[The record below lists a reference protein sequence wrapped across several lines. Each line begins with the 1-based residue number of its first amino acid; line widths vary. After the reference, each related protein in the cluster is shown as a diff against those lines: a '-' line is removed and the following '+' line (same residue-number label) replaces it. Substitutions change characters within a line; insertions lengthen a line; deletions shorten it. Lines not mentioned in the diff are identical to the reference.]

1 MATPWL
7 GRRHRCESSARV
19 SHSSRGWGARHAAG
33 IIAGTAICVTT
44 VTAAGAEDATA
55 PDAITLASWNVEW
68 LADAA
73 VLERAD
79 YWRRCEAAG
88 WSNEKPSPSLPFCDV
103 YRRHGIA
110 NGTTYRDVKLGAVRG
125 VLDLLA
131 DRRTDVVLVQE
142 VGSAEALRA
151 VLPPG
156 YRVLCATTRDD
167 AQNLGIAV
175 RESFAPEAMRCEEVR
190 SLSLE
195 DVPDIARPLRRG
207 LALSFVRAGQRF
219 VVLTVHLKAGCPV
232 GPLDRSADGHCRLL
246 VRQVPRLEAW
256 LEARAAAGESF
267 AVVGDW
273 NRDLEA
279 EVRGGYRARNDGS
292 DRADPARPEQIRNV
306 FPELDDGEPEAS
318 ALRLAATDRGAA
330 VHGACHPHLDQ
341 AVVSRTLLAQ
351 LEPASLVAGLA
362 PARLIPVPASA
373 SDHCVLEMR
382 WVFR

>member
-1 MATPWL
+1 MATSWH
-7 GRRHRCESSARV
+7 GRRQRGESSARV
-19 SHSSRGWGARHAAG
+19 SHSFRGRALRYAVGLITSTAIVVATATGARADEGAAP
-33 IIAGTAICVTT
+33 AV
-44 VTAAGAEDATA
+44 
-55 PDAITLASWNVEW
+55 ITFASWNVEW
-68 LADAA
+68 LADEAA
-73 VLERAD
+73 LERAD
-79 YWRRCEAAG
+79 FWRSCEARG
-88 WSNEKPSPSLPFCDV
+88 WPNEKPAPSLPFCHV

-110 NGTTYRDVKLGAVRG
+110 SAATYREVKLSAVRG
-125 VLDLLA
+125 VLEMLA
-131 DRRTDVVLVQE
+131 TRGSDVVLVQE

-167 AQNLGIAV
+167 AQNLAIAV
-175 RESFAPEAMRCEEVR
+175 RESFAPPAMRCEEVR

-195 DVPDIARPLRRG
+195 DEPDIGRPLRRG
-207 LALSFVRAGQRF
+207 LALSFVRAGERF
-219 VVLTVHLKAGCPV
+219 IVLTVHLKAGCPV
-232 GPLDRSADGHCRLL
+232 GPADRSADGHCRLL
-246 VRQVPRLEAW
+246 ARQVPRLEAW
-256 LEARAAAGESF
+256 IEARAAAGEPF
-267 AVVGDW
+267 AVIGDW

-279 EVRGGYRARNDGS
+279 EVRGGFRARNDGS
-292 DRADPARPEQIRNV
+292 DRAGPARPDQIRNV

-341 AVVSRTLLAQ
+341 AVLSRTLLAH
-351 LEPASLVAGLA
+351 LEPSSLVAGLA

>member
-1 MATPWL
+1 M
-7 GRRHRCESSARV
+7 
-19 SHSSRGWGARHAAG
+19 G
-33 IIAGTAICVTT
+33 IVTGIAICVTT
-44 VTAAGAEDATA
+44 VTAARAEEATPRA
-55 PDAITLASWNVEW
+55 TITLASWNVEW
-68 LADAA
+68 LADEAA
-73 VLERAD
+73 LERAD
-79 YWRRCEAAG
+79 FWRSCEAGG
-88 WSNEKPSPSLPFCDV
+88 WPNEKPAPSLPFCDV

-110 NGTTYRDVKLGAVRG
+110 DAATYRDVKLRAVRG
-125 VLDLLA
+125 VLDMLA
-131 DRRTDVVLVQE
+131 ARGTDLVLVQE

-190 SLSLE
+190 TLSLE
-195 DVPDIARPLRRG
+195 DLPDIGRPLRRG

-219 VVLTVHLKAGCPV
+219 VVLTLHLKAGCPV
-232 GPLDRSADGHCRLL
+232 GPLDRSADGHCWLL
-246 VRQVPRLEAW
+246 ARQVPRLEAW
-256 LEARAAAGESF
+256 IEARAAAGESF
-267 AVVGDW
+267 TVIGDW

-292 DRADPARPEQIRNV
+292 DRAGPAHPEQIRNV
-306 FPELDDGEPEAS
+306 FPELDDGEPGAS

-341 AVVSRTLLAQ
+341 AVVSRSLLAQ
-351 LEPASLVAGLA
+351 LEPAGLVAGLA